1 MPASSAVMSTRPPP
15 YPSYYVITCNYDSSV
30 LRIHVSRLAPLTL
43 SCPLHFPIALSLP
56 RGQQDGGLTP
66 SQHSAHITWT
76 CSRSHHLKVLRPI
89 PSCVLQPLR
98 MQSLRDICPMPSWYY
113 PVFLNLLQDARV
125 TNAFCQLMPPKK
137 MQLISVTIL
146 QLTEVRTD
154 TEPCQAA
161 EAGPTVHGLIE
172 FLKKDCCVLL
182 LKLFVSHGFIAPIS
196 NT

>member
-76 CSRSHHLKVLRPI
+76 CRSHHLKVLRPI

-113 PVFLNLLQDARV
+113 QV
-125 TNAFCQLMPPKK
+125 TWIFCRILESPILSASSCHQRKCNS
-137 MQLISVTIL
+137 SV
-146 QLTEVRTD
+146 
-154 TEPCQAA
+154 
-161 EAGPTVHGLIE
+161 
-172 FLKKDCCVLL
+172 
-182 LKLFVSHGFIAPIS
+182 
-196 NT
+196 